1 MNRAGHGLPML
12 AGMSRAELEQWV
24 REQGEPVFRGRQLAD
39 WMFHRLELNPRQ
51 MTNLPHSLRELAAT
65 VLAAPAGRVTAVD
78 AAEDGTEK
86 LLVRLADGQSVEM
99 VLIPAEARMTFC
111 LSTQVGCPVRCR
123 FCASGAEGLVRN
135 LQAGEIIEEL
145 VFGAR
150 RIGRLPDNVVFMGIG
165 EGLLNLEELLRAI
178 ESMVS
183 PDGFGMSP
191 RRLTVSTSGI
201 VPGIRRLAEFGREL
215 TLAVSLHAVNDELR
229 ARLIPDGFRYPVCEI
244 LAAVDEYRERA
255 GRMVTLEYTL
265 LDGVNDSPADAREL
279 ARISRE
285 HHAKINLIPYNA
297 TDTAFRR
304 PPRRVLETFFR
315 TVEQCGGRV
324 TMRQERGS
332 SRTAA
337 CGQLR
342 RRHAAGSEDVLSG
355 GE

>member
-1 MNRAGHGLPML
+1 MNIESLL
-12 AGMSRAELEQWV
+12 DELEDILD
-24 REQGEPVFRGRQLAD
+24 EGKSMPFTS
-39 WMFHRLELNPRQ
+39 N
-51 MTNLPHSLRELAAT
+51 
-65 VLAAPAGRVTAVD
+65 
-78 AAEDGTEK
+78 
-86 LLVRLADGQSVEM
+86 LLVDVNEIKRVLEDIRLNMPDELMQARKIASERKEILTAAQNSADEIIAAAHKRAKELV
-99 VLIPAEARMTFC
+99 AEHEITK
-111 LSTQVGCPVRCR
+111 
-123 FCASGAEGLVRN
+123 GAEISAADIMAQART
-135 LQAGEIIEEL
+135 QAGEIVEEL

-150 RIGRLPDNVVFMGIG
+150 RIGRLPDNLVFMGIG
-165 EGLLNLEELLRAI
+165 EGLLNLDELLRAI
-178 ESMVS
+178 ALIVS
-183 PDGFGMSP
+183 PEGFGMSP

-229 ARLIPDGFRYPVCEI
+229 ARLIPDGFRYPVREI
-244 LAAVDEYRERA
+244 LAAMDEYRERA

-279 ARISRE
+279 ARIGRE

-297 TDTAFRR
+297 TDAAFRR
-304 PPRRVLETFFR
+304 PPRRVMEEFFR

-342 RRHAAGSEDVLSG
+342 RRHAEKRETSSEC
-355 GE
+355 E

>member
-1 MNRAGHGLPML
+1 MNRAGHGMPML
-12 AGMSRAELEQWV
+12 AGMSRADLEQWA
-24 REQGEPVFRGRQLAD
+24 REQGEPAFRGRQLAD
-39 WMFHRLELNPRQ
+39 WMFHRLELDPRE
-51 MTNLPHSLRELAAT
+51 MTSLPQSLRELAANL
-65 VLAAPAGRVTAVD
+65 LAAPAGRVEAADV
-78 AAEDGTEK
+78 AEDGTEK

-99 VLIPAEARMTFC
+99 VLIPAGERMTFC

-135 LQAGEIIEEL
+135 LQAGEIVEEL

-150 RIGRLPDNVVFMGIG
+150 RIGRLPDNLVFMGIG
-165 EGLLNLEELLRAI
+165 EGLLNLDELLRAI
-178 ESMVS
+178 ALIVS
-183 PDGFGMSP
+183 PEGFGMSP

-229 ARLIPDGFRYPVCEI
+229 ARLSPDGVRYPVREI
-244 LAAVDEYRERA
+244 LAAMDEYRERA

-279 ARISRE
+279 ARIGRE

-297 TDTAFRR
+297 TDAAFRR
-304 PPRRVLETFFR
+304 PPRRVMEEFFR

-342 RRHAAGSEDVLSG
+342 RRHAEKRETSSEC
-355 GE
+355 E